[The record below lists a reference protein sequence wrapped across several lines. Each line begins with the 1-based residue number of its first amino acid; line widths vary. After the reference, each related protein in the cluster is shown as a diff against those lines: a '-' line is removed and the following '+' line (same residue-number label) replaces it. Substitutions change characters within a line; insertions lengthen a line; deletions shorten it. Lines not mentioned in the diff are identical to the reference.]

1 MVAVAVAAV
10 APSCRRPADAA
21 KDALGD
27 AGYQHTPEDWLRA
40 VREDNVAVMK
50 RFLAGGFAIDTRDAG
65 GDSALHVAAA
75 AGAPQA
81 AEFLLN
87 KRLPVDQRG
96 SGGRTPLMA
105 AVAANQPKMT
115 RWLLRQGASPKL
127 RDETGYTPLM
137 TAVRENAVSVIGE
150 LAPAT
155 RDELDTALLAAA
167 LEGRAEMIDAL
178 TKYGASV
185 YARMEDGRT
194 PLMLAAQ
201 NGHDAAVKMLLDL
214 GCGRFATTPDGK
226 TAADLAQAEGHQSA
240 LALLT
245 AKPVADDLVLES
257 PEALA
262 RDMAAAVDAASAG
275 LGETAVA
282 EPNEPA
288 APSAVS
294 GEVISAGRREPV
306 APIEGRTLAATAKTH
321 TPATAPAVTSPDQP
335 AQAPVGVNL
344 VMRQYH
350 QREIPLS
357 VRAVDGETATLRL
370 AGASPAEYQVKRG
383 SAVPGSRLIVAA
395 VRHKMVTPKDESEPR
410 ELAVVELK
418 DAATGA
424 SREIMSGV
432 PSGAQDPVALVE
444 DARTG
449 RRYTATPGQ
458 RFADSAGNSYRVAD
472 VRPNQIVIEDLT
484 SGTVQTLPLRGP
496 RG

>member
-1 MVAVAVAAV
+1 MVAVAVAAG
-10 APSCRRPADAA
+10 APSCKRPAEAA
-21 KDALGD
+21 KDTLGE

-65 GDSALHVAAA
+65 GDSALHAAA
-75 AGAPQA
+75 ASGARQA

-87 KRLPVDQRG
+87 KGLPVDQRG
-96 SGGRTPLMA
+96 AGGRTPLMA
-105 AVAANQPKMT
+105 AVAANQPKMV

-127 RDETGYTPLM
+127 KDEAGYTPLM
-137 TAVRENAVSVIGE
+137 IAVRENAVSVVGE
-150 LAPAT
+150 LATAT

-201 NGHDAAVKMLLDL
+201 NGHDTAVKMLLDL

-240 LALLT
+240 VALIT
-245 AKPVADDLVLES
+245 AKPVADELVLET

-262 RDMAAAVDAASAG
+262 REMATSVDAVTA
-275 LGETAVA
+275 GETAAA
-282 EPNEPA
+282 EPNEQIDPT
-288 APSAVS
+288 AVS
-294 GEVISAGRREPV
+294 GEIISAGRREPV
-306 APIEGRTLAATAKTH
+306 TPIEGRTLAATAKTH
-321 TPATAPAVTSPDQP
+321 GPAAAPAVTNPDQP
-335 AQAPVGVNL
+335 SQAPVGVNL
-344 VMRQYH
+344 VMRQYR

-357 VRAVDGETATLRL
+357 VRSVDGETATLRV
-370 AGASPAEYQVKRG
+370 AGAAPAEYQVRRG
-383 SAVPGSRLIVAA
+383 SAVPGSRLVVVA
-395 VRHKMVTPKDESEPR
+395 VRHKTVTPKDESEPR

-424 SREIMSGV
+424 SREILSGV
-432 PSGAQDPVALVE
+432 PSGAHDPVALVE

-449 RRYTATPGQ
+449 RRYTAAPGQ

-472 VRPNQIVIEDLT
+472 VRPNQIVVEDLT